1 VIRSAIPTTATSIGP
16 SVRIGTRQPR
26 GGPLGLLPE
35 LRRDPLGL
43 LERCSRDYGDFV
55 RMRLGL
61 SNFVLI
67 NHPEL
72 VEQVLITH
80 NHDFRKNVGT
90 RRLRSALGNGL
101 LVSEGEFWL
110 RQRRLMQP
118 AFHRQRIEAMAES
131 MVSIASNVVD
141 TWRIGETRDLYEAVT
156 EITLQIAARTL
167 FGADITR
174 DLACIHRS
182 ASIMTEHIRSRLFS
196 LMLFVP
202 DSVPTPGNLRYAAAV
217 RDLDALIYRVIAQRR
232 AGAVDRQDDLLGMM
246 LAARDDSGAA
256 MTDQQVRDEV
266 LTIMSA
272 SYDTTALAVTWACV
286 LLAQNPA
293 ARVRFL
299 AHIDAVL
306 GERAPAAADVSQL
319 DYVEHVVAETL
330 RLYPSAWVV
339 GREAINDTWIGGQSI
354 LKGTTVLVSPWLLHR
369 DARFFDQPEAFR
381 PERWA
386 DGLSQRLPRLAYM
399 PFGGGQRTC
408 IGSGFALLEV
418 SLVLATIAQRFRIEL
433 SEPTRAVEPVP
444 VLTLQPRGGVP
455 VLLSAR

>member
-1 VIRSAIPTTATSIGP
+1 
-16 SVRIGTRQPR
+16 
-26 GGPLGLLPE
+26 
-35 LRRDPLGL
+35 
-43 LERCSRDYGDFV
+43 
-55 RMRLGL
+55 
-61 SNFVLI
+61 
-67 NHPEL
+67 
-72 VEQVLITH
+72 
-80 NHDFRKNVGT
+80 
-90 RRLRSALGNGL
+90 
-101 LVSEGEFWL
+101 
-110 RQRRLMQP
+110 
-118 AFHRQRIEAMAES
+118 
-131 MVSIASNVVD
+131 
-141 TWRIGETRDLYEAVT
+141 
-156 EITLQIAARTL
+156 
-167 FGADITR
+167 
-174 DLACIHRS
+174 
-182 ASIMTEHIRSRLFS
+182 
-196 LMLFVP
+196 
-202 DSVPTPGNLRYAAAV
+202 
-217 RDLDALIYRVIAQRR
+217 
-232 AGAVDRQDDLLGMM
+232 
-246 LAARDDSGAA
+246 
-256 MTDQQVRDEV
+256 V

-293 ARVRFL
+293 TGVRFL